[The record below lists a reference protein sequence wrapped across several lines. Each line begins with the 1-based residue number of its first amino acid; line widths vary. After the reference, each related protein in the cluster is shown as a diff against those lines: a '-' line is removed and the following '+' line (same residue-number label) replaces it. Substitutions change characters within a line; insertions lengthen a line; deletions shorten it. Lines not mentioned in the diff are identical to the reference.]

1 MSGRRQPVV
10 TANGCYA
17 FTSHSRGVKPSK
29 YREPVS
35 KQIPIAGLL
44 MCDPRVVRG
53 NPFVQ
58 CLIPTPGPAF
68 GKDTNTSKKR
78 KLGPKRG
85 RTANLEPLATEHIEV
100 QSERHLEELGDVI
113 EHKDSM
119 CQTDDFVDRL
129 PSPLFIPAKSG
140 EDIATQIED
149 GDLFDFDREVRPV
162 VEVLVGKTVEQS
174 LVEVMEEEE
183 LACMKA
189 QQRAFQ
195 ELRNIE
201 LMEVQRLQE
210 AERRRKEEKERR
222 IAQQREAL
230 RRERETAEKVAA
242 RALGQKFVA
251 NAMSTVFT
259 SLRNQGFFYDPVE
272 NDVRTNFL
280 PWLMSEVDDRLLK
293 KEAARRVLDGL
304 IYEVAMKREE
314 AFRRRQT

>member
-1 MSGRRQPVV
+1 MYDR
-10 TANGCYA
+10 
-17 FTSHSRGVKPSK
+17 
-29 YREPVS
+29 
-35 KQIPIAGLL
+35 
-44 MCDPRVVRG
+44 RVVRG
-53 NPFVQ
+53 NTYAQ
-58 CLIPTPGPAF
+58 RIIPTVTQSDRVELQRQHEASRRNIGR
-68 GKDTNTSKKR
+68 KR
-78 KLGPKRG
+78 AREQLGSTTP
-85 RTANLEPLATEHIEV
+85 EPLLGRQHVDVQTE
-100 QSERHLEELGDVI
+100 RYLEELSDVI
-113 EHKDSM
+113 EVKDTV
-119 CQTDDFVDRL
+119 CQTDEFLDRP
-129 PSPLFIPAKSG
+129 PSPLFIPAKCG
-140 EDIATQIED
+140 EDVGTQIED

-251 NAMSTVFT
+251 NAMLTVFT

-304 IYEVAMKREE
+304 IYEVATKREE
-314 AFRRRQT
+314 AFRERQT